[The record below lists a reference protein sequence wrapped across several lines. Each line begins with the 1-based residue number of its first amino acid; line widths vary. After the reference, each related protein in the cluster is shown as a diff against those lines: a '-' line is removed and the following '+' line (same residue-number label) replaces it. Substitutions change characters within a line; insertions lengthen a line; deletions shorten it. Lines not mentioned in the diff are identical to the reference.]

1 MLGFRLRGDVTAP
14 QSAPAFDPQRALGV
28 PRTRKIGL
36 LGDGFVC
43 YHIGVPPVLRGCVR
57 RQTQVG
63 TEWFLAGLP
72 EEEEDA
78 ERRALLVE
86 LEAALCA
93 R

>member
-1 MLGFRLRGDVTAP
+1 
-14 QSAPAFDPQRALGV
+14 
-28 PRTRKIGL
+28 
-36 LGDGFVC
+36 
-43 YHIGVPPVLRGCVR
+43 LRGCVR

-86 LEAALCA
+86 LEAASMREVEELTADDPDSGLC
-93 R
+93 